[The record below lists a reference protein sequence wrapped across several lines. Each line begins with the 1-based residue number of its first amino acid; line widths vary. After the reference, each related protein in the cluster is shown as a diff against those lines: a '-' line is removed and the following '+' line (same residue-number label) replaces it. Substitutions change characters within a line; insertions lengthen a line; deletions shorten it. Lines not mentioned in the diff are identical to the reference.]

1 MASRNKDKAQI
12 AINELKEDTGNE
24 AIFLPLDLASLA
36 SVRKGAEEFLRLAEW
51 LFRLF
56 CRNLIKVLFQ
66 QRARAPYIVQQWA
79 SGHKIAAKYPDLMD
93 IPSGIM
99 WPSIGLVTEDG
110 YDLQFGTNVIGVLSD
125 QSA

>member
-1 MASRNKDKAQI
+1 MSFSVHITDPLSRSSGGNTGIGKETIRALLTHNAKVYMASRNKDKAQI

-56 CRNLIKVLFQ
+56 CRNLIKVLYQ
-66 QRARAPYIVQQWA
+66 QRA
-79 SGHKIAAKYPDLMD
+79 
-93 IPSGIM
+93 
-99 WPSIGLVTEDG
+99 
-110 YDLQFGTNVIGVLSD
+110 
-125 QSA
+125 

>member
-79 SGHKIAAKYPDLMD
+79 SGQDCSEVPR
-93 IPSGIM
+93 PN
-99 WPSIGLVTEDG
+99 G
-110 YDLQFGTNVIGVLSD
+110 YSQWYNVAFHRTSHGRWI
-125 QSA
+125 